1 MSEGPDLSKAIETVQ
16 QMLADENGENI
27 LGNLLSSLSDSSGN
41 TPSAEENVGPD
52 LSSLLSAFGGGDSND
67 SNEMPFD
74 IGTVMKLQSVMSEM
88 NRQKSD
94 NGPTFLKALK
104 PLLKKERRDK
114 VDQAVKILGVTKALK
129 IFKNLDNGRSD

>member
-16 QMLADENGENI
+16 QMLADKNGENI
-27 LGNLLSSLSDSSGN
+27 LGNLLSSLSDNTQSS
-41 TPSAEENVGPD
+41 EEKSGPD
-52 LSSLLSAFGGGDSND
+52 LSSLLSAFGGDNS
-67 SNEMPFD
+67 EMPFD
-74 IGTVMKLQSVMSEM
+74 VETVMKVQGVMSEM
-88 NRQKSD
+88 NRQKTD
-94 NGPTFLKALK
+94 TGPAFLKALK

>member
-27 LGNLLSSLSDSSGN
+27 LGNLLSSLSDNSDS
-41 TPSAEENVGPD
+41 TQSAEEKSGPD
-52 LSSLLSAFGGGDSND
+52 LSSLFSGFGGDNI
-67 SNEMPFD
+67 ELPFD
-74 IGTVMKLQSVMSEM
+74 IGTVLKLQGVMSEM
-88 NRQKSD
+88 NRQKND
-94 NGPTFLKALK
+94 NGPAFLKALK

-114 VDQAVKILGVTKALK
+114 VDQAVKILGITKALK

>member
-16 QMLADENGENI
+16 QMLADENSENI
-27 LGNLLSSLSDSSGN
+27 LGNLLSSLSDSSDN
-41 TPSAEENVGPD
+41 TQPAEENSGLD

-67 SNEMPFD
+67 EMPFD
-74 IGTVMKLQSVMSEM
+74 LGTVMKLQSVMSEM
-88 NRQKSD
+88 NRRKND

>member
-27 LGNLLSSLSDSSGN
+27 LGNLLSSLSDNSDS
-41 TPSAEENVGPD
+41 TQSAEEKSGPD
-52 LSSLLSAFGGGDSND
+52 LSSLLSAFGGDSG
-67 SNEMPFD
+67 EMPFD
-74 IGTVMKLQSVMSEM
+74 IGTVLKLQGVMSEM
-88 NRQKSD
+88 NRQKND
-94 NGPTFLKALK
+94 NGPAFLKALK

-129 IFKNLDNGRSD
+129 IFKNLDTGRSD

>member
-16 QMLADENGENI
+16 QMLADESGENI
-27 LGNLLSSLSDSSGN
+27 LGNLLNSLSDNSDN
-41 TPSAEENVGPD
+41 TKPAEENSGPD
-52 LSSLLSAFGGGDSND
+52 LSSLLSAFGGENS
-67 SNEMPFD
+67 EMPFD
-74 IGTVMKLQSVMSEM
+74 IGTIMKLQSVMSEM
-88 NRQKSD
+88 NHQKND
-94 NGPTFLKALK
+94 NGPAFLKALK

>member
-27 LGNLLSSLSDSSGN
+27 LGNLLSSLSDNSDN
-41 TPSAEENVGPD
+41 TQSAEEKSGPD
-52 LSSLLSAFGGGDSND
+52 LSSLLSAFGGENS
-67 SNEMPFD
+67 EMPFD
-74 IGTVMKLQSVMSEM
+74 IGTVMKLQGVMSEM
-88 NRQKSD
+88 NRQKND
-94 NGPTFLKALK
+94 NGPAFLKALK

>member
-27 LGNLLSSLSDSSGN
+27 LGNLLSSLSDNSN
-41 TPSAEENVGPD
+41 NAQSAEENGGPD
-52 LSSLLSAFGGGDSND
+52 LSSLLSAFGGDNS
-67 SNEMPFD
+67 EMPFD
-74 IGTVMKLQSVMSEM
+74 IGTVMKLQGVMSEM
-88 NRQKSD
+88 NRQKND
-94 NGPTFLKALK
+94 NGPAFLKALK